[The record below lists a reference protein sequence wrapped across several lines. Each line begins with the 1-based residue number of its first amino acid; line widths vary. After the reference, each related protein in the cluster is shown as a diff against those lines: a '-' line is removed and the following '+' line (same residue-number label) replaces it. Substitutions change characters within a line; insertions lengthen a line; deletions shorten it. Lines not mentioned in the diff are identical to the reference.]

1 MFRFRLIPG
10 DRCQVTGTGKQE
22 LNYERVTCKEHEEE
36 SGYDDSSSSV
46 RQAVSGI
53 AHLFF
58 PPSLLLPSQGASA
71 GKIVG
76 GIIIGLVIIA
86 VAVVA
91 FYGFLRCRE
100 HIPDT

>member
-22 LNYERVTCKEHEEE
+22 LNYERVPCKEHEEE

-46 RQAVSGI
+46 RRAVSGI

-58 PPSLLLPSQGASA
+58 PPSLLPSQGASA

-100 HIPDT
+100 HIPAT